1 MNFILLFIINKV
13 LYKYLWSCCEIL
25 YCIGSWNFKK
35 TRHQSSGLS
44 HVVSF
49 ILVNIFGGTS
59 QIQFLCFGHNNNLV
73 IRGTFQKWI
82 KCMPFSFL
90 FFCGWMSQM
99 HALLN
104 VLFGNLS
111 PFSTSSTICFFRT
124 TCEWISALNSRRNFH
139 DSQEGYGEEQ
149 IEGERFNHTR
159 ATIHAIY
166 VKNSF
171 NINNSSFGN
180 MIFLQE
186 TNVVSYTQGIVS

>member
-1 MNFILLFIINKV
+1 
-13 LYKYLWSCCEIL
+13 
-25 YCIGSWNFKK
+25 
-35 TRHQSSGLS
+35 
-44 HVVSF
+44 
-49 ILVNIFGGTS
+49 
-59 QIQFLCFGHNNNLV
+59 
-73 IRGTFQKWI
+73 
-82 KCMPFSFL
+82 
-90 FFCGWMSQM
+90 M

-124 TCEWISALNSRRNFH
+124 TCECISALNSRRNFH

-186 TNVVSYTQGIVS
+186 TNVLSYTQGIVS